1 MKAILKTVAL
11 LFVLVVSSS
20 RAQIETE
27 EGDEICS
34 CSPTVFRFTMNF
46 AGTCPGNLDV
56 GDGIANNDCQTLVLG
71 PDQGDT
77 SPVIIDTLTI
87 LELNDDEVI
96 NSTTVTGP
104 FADGDAIV
112 YASIS
117 SYRNLTEFYFPVG
130 LEMTLTGE
138 NENQETIVNIVS
150 IRYDTSEC
158 GVWPV
163 IPPDTIIGWVDFAT
177 VEDALRL
184 YCPEAPATPT
194 VSPTEAPVETVIPT
208 TSPTVATP
216 SVAPADTT
224 VPTTTGPAATPSVAP
239 VDTTVPTTTGPAAT
253 PSVAPVETTVP
264 TTTSPVATPSVAPA
278 ETTVPMT
285 TSPVEA
291 PSAVPVATVTPTT
304 TTPVE
309 TPSASPVDTILPT
322 TTTPIETPSEAPV
335 TPPPAAVTDPPASTP
350 TASNPPVT
358 PSPALEPGPTL
369 PPSPVAPQPTPDEPP
384 QPLPPVLFPT
394 IDAPTV
400 DYPDLPPSK
409 YH

>member
-1 MKAILKTVAL
+1 MKPILKTVAL

-87 LELNDDEVI
+87 LELNDNEVI

-163 IPPDTIIGWVDFAT
+163 IPPDTMIGWVDFVSQISVKVTLLWVCLFYLQSHICFCRRRSRMPCDST
-177 VEDALRL
+177 VLRL
-184 YCPEAPATPT
+184 RQRQPFHQQR
-194 VSPTEAPVETVIPT
+194 
-208 TSPTVATP
+208 
-216 SVAPADTT
+216 
-224 VPTTTGPAATPSVAP
+224 
-239 VDTTVPTTTGPAAT
+239 
-253 PSVAPVETTVP
+253 
-264 TTTSPVATPSVAPA
+264 
-278 ETTVPMT
+278 
-285 TSPVEA
+285 
-291 PSAVPVATVTPTT
+291 
-304 TTPVE
+304 
-309 TPSASPVDTILPT
+309 LP
-322 TTTPIETPSEAPV
+322 
-335 TPPPAAVTDPPASTP
+335 
-350 TASNPPVT
+350 
-358 PSPALEPGPTL
+358 LRLLFQRLLRQL
-369 PPSPVAPQPTPDEPP
+369 PRQA
-384 QPLPPVLFPT
+384 
-394 IDAPTV
+394 
-400 DYPDLPPSK
+400 
-409 YH
+409 